1 MEEKEPKARSKKK
14 HTARNA
20 TIGGAAVL
28 LLLLGGWFGFGNGAG
43 LGLGQ
48 GTAVLP
54 NESAGEATKAEQA
67 VVEAAKETEPP
78 QAEPSAEAES
88 EKAPVLISVQEH
100 KILIDGKEVT
110 LESLEETL
118 KSIVTDG
125 KTVKLKDDHA
135 IKSAYDTVVSVLE
148 KLDIPFI
155 TGE

>member
-1 MEEKEPKARSKKK
+1 MEEKEPKTRSKKK

-54 NESAGEATKAEQA
+54 NESAGEATKAEQT
-67 VVEAAKETEPP
+67 VVETAKETEPP
-78 QAEPSAEAES
+78 KAEPSAEAES

-110 LESLEETL
+110 PESLEETL

-135 IKSAYDTVVSVLE
+135 IKAAYDTVVSVLE

>member
-1 MEEKEPKARSKKK
+1 MEQKEPKTRSKKK

-54 NESAGEATKAEQA
+54 NESAGEAQKAEQA
-67 VVEAAKETEPP
+67 VVETAPETEPP

-88 EKAPVLISVQEH
+88 EQAPVLISVQEN
-100 KILIDGKEVT
+100 KILIDGEEVT
-110 LESLEETL
+110 LDSLEETL

-125 KTVKLKDDHA
+125 KSVKLKDDHA
-135 IKSAYDTVVSVLE
+135 IKAAYDTVVSVLE

-155 TGE
+155 SGE